1 MIRAALPIALAILIV
16 PAATPAPS
24 RAADSTPRDSVQT
37 LVPGV
42 DLVPGRFVAG
52 HQPDG
57 NSVIFHGPDGLVVV
71 DTGRHPEHTQE
82 IVDLARRSHAAV
94 KVIVNSHWH
103 LDHVG
108 GNAMLRRE
116 FPGLRVYASAAIADA
131 QRGFLAD
138 YRVQLETLM
147 ARSHDPKQLQA
158 WRAEVA
164 LIDSGPALAPDVV
177 VESSGKRE
185 LAGRW
190 LDLELER
197 YAATAGDVWV
207 LDPATKVLAAGDLVT
222 LPVPFLD
229 TACPTGW
236 KTALDHLAKAD
247 FRWLV
252 PGHGPPLGR
261 SQFETYRAAFGA
273 LVACAETAK
282 PKQECVDGWLRDAAE
297 LIPAGDRELA
307 RSTLDYY
314 MENSLRVDRARSAKL
329 CGGSAPRSH

>member
-1 MIRAALPIALAILIV
+1 MIRAALPIALAILV
-16 PAATPAPS
+16 LPAAAPAPS
-24 RAADSTPRDSVQT
+24 GAADSAPRDAVQT

-103 LDHVG
+103 LDHIG

-116 FPGLRVYASAAIADA
+116 FPGLRVYASDALADA

-138 YRVQLETLM
+138 YRAQLEALV
-147 ARSHDPKQLQA
+147 ARSHDPQEQQA
-158 WRAEVA
+158 WRAEAA
-164 LIDSGPALAPDVV
+164 LIDSGSALAPDVV

-185 LAGRW
+185 LAGRV

-197 YAATAGDVWV
+197 HAATAGDVWV
-207 LDPATKVLAAGDLVT
+207 MDPATRVLAAGDLVT
-222 LPVPFLD
+222 LPVPFFD
-229 TACPTGW
+229 TACPAGW
-236 KTALDHLAKAD
+236 KTALDHLAQAD

-261 SQFETYRAAFGA
+261 TRFETYRAAFGA
-273 LVACAETAK
+273 LVACAATTK

-314 MENSLRVDRARSAKL
+314 MENSLRIDPARSAKL
-329 CGGSAPRSH
+329 CGGPSSAS